1 MNMVVLDQKQ
11 RRRINVQIDTDVN
24 ASCVPSFCFLRRPR
38 SNETSVTL
46 GTHSALN
53 VSSKYPSSVG
63 GARAAFQGWARDH
76 ARRA

>member
-1 MNMVVLDQKQ
+1 M
-11 RRRINVQIDTDVN
+11 NVQIDTDIN

-63 GARAAFQGWARDH
+63 GARAAFQVIDS
-76 ARRA
+76 RAGPGTIQDEPDTS